1 MALAFGA
8 IAVRLTYIQ
17 AVSGGRYAAMGR
29 SQRIRSVTLNGERGT
44 IFDRNGQPLA
54 LSVDQTSFWANPHLV
69 SDPRVEAEAL
79 APMLGL
85 TAADLQ
91 GKLSSDASFVYLAR
105 KVDDDTAA
113 RVKALHLDGVF
124 DIQEPKRF
132 DPSGDLAAPLLGLV
146 GTDNTGLSGLEQK
159 YDTTLSGHPGK
170 MIAESDPRGSPIP
183 GGLRQYSPPTRGQD
197 LVLTIDESLQY
208 QTEQAL
214 ASEIV
219 AARARAGM
227 ALMMDSRS
235 GELLAVA
242 NLVTPPPP
250 ASTDP
255 SAPPAPW
262 PQPVPAP
269 SATTFTNVYEP
280 GSVNKLIT
288 VSAALQEGTVRPAE
302 RFSIANTI
310 QVGDTTFHEAE
321 DHPVENWSVTD
332 IVANSSNVGAITIGE
347 KLGKDRLDHYLRA
360 FGFGQHTDLRFPGES
375 PGLVLDP
382 AHWYSTSIGTVPIGQ
397 GISVTA
403 IQMLAAYNTI
413 ANGGVYVGPKLVKAT
428 LDAKGRSHGTPPS
441 VRRRVVSAPVA
452 ADMTTMLDEV
462 VRVGTGTAAQ
472 IDGYTVAGK
481 TGTARKVAPGGRG
494 YLSGAYMSS
503 FAGFVPAEKPALTGI
518 VILDEPTPIFG
529 GLVAAPVFASAA
541 RYGLREFRILPEL
554 AVPPPPGVP
563 LATPMT
569 AKAAGEA
576 AAPPG
581 LAPPVVAPSQPAT
594 TTLPG
599 TTNPG
604 TAPATAPPAAPVPA
618 GQPPS
623 PSSSTVSTTTSSTTT
638 PRQSGPAP
646 TTTAPA
652 NRPRTP

>member
-29 SQRIRSVTLNGERGT
+29 SQRIRSVTLTGERGT

-79 APMLGL
+79 APVLGL

-91 GKLSSDASFVYLAR
+91 SKLSSDASFVYLAR

-113 RVKALHLDGVF
+113 KVKALHLDGVF

-183 GGLRQYSPPTRGQD
+183 GGLQQYSPPTRGQD

-219 AARARAGM
+219 AARAKGGM
-227 ALMMDSRS
+227 ALMMDSRT
-235 GELLAVA
+235 GELLAAA
-242 NLVTPPPP
+242 NLVTPPPS
-250 ASTDP
+250 ASADP
-255 SAPPAPW
+255 STPPPPW

-302 RFSIANTI
+302 RFSIPNSI

-360 FGFGQHTDLRFPGES
+360 FGFGQPTDLRFPGES

-403 IQMLAAYNTI
+403 VQMLAAYNTI

-428 LDAKGRSHGTPPS
+428 LDGKGRSHATPPS

-503 FAGFVPAEKPALTGI
+503 FAGFVPAERPALTGI

-581 LAPPVVAPSQPAT
+581 LTPPVVTPSQPAT
-594 TTLPG
+594 TTVPG

-604 TAPATAPPAAPVPA
+604 TTPAKPAAPAPA

-623 PSSSTVSTTTSSTTT
+623 PSASSTSTTSTT
-638 PRQSGPAP
+638 RQSGSAPP
-646 TTTAPA
+646 TTAAA

>member
-1 MALAFGA
+1 MLALMALAFGA
-8 IAVRLTYIQ
+8 IAVRLAYIQ
-17 AVSGGRYAAMGR
+17 GVSAGRYAAMGR
-29 SQRIRSVTLNGERGT
+29 LQRIRSVTLNGERGT

-54 LSVDQTSFWANPHLV
+54 LSTGQTTFWANPHLV
-69 SDPRVEAEAL
+69 SDPRMEAQAL
-79 APMLGL
+79 APVLGL
-85 TAADLQ
+85 TPADLQ
-91 GKLSSDASFVYLAR
+91 ERLSSDAGFVYLAR
-105 KVDDDTAA
+105 KVDDPTAA
-113 RVKALHLDGVF
+113 KVKALHLDGVF

-159 YDTTLSGHPGK
+159 YDTMLSGHPGK
-170 MIAESDPRGSPIP
+170 LIAESDPRGSPIP
-183 GGLRQYSPPTRGQD
+183 GGLQQYSPASRGQD
-197 LVLTIDESLQY
+197 LVLTLDESLQY

-214 ASEIV
+214 AGEIV
-219 AARARAGM
+219 AARAKGGM
-227 ALMMDSRS
+227 ALVMDSRS
-235 GELLAVA
+235 GELLAAA
-242 NLVTPPPP
+242 NLVTPP
-250 ASTDP
+250 AADP
-255 SAPPAPW
+255 GAPW
-262 PQPVPAP
+262 PEPVPAP

-288 VSAALQEGTVRPAE
+288 VSAALQEGVVRPGD
-302 RFSIANTI
+302 RFSIPNTI

-360 FGFGQHTDLRFPGES
+360 FGFGRQTDLRFPGES

-382 AHWYSTSIGTVPIGQ
+382 SHWYSTSIGTVPIGQ

-403 IQMLAAYNTI
+403 VQMLAAYNTI
-413 ANGGVYVGPKLVKAT
+413 ANGGVYVSPKLVKAT
-428 LDAKGRSHGTPPS
+428 IDGKGRSHPTPAS
-441 VRRRVVSAPVA
+441 ARRRVVSPAVA

-472 IDGYTVAGK
+472 IDGYAVAGK

-494 YLSGAYMSS
+494 YLLGAYMSS

-529 GLVAAPVFASAA
+529 GLVAAPVFASVA
-541 RYGLREFRILPEL
+541 RYGLREFRIPPQ
-554 AVPPPPGVP
+554 APVPPPFGVP
-563 LATPMT
+563 LATPLT

-581 LAPPVVAPSQPAT
+581 LPPTAPLTALPTAPPAT
-594 TTLPG
+594 TPPTSVPG
-599 TTNPG
+599 STPTTA
-604 TAPATAPPAAPVPA
+604 TAATKPTPTAAPASTTTSTTVHQSGAVPPATAPAPGP
-618 GQPPS
+618 G
-623 PSSSTVSTTTSSTTT
+623 T
-638 PRQSGPAP
+638 P
-646 TTTAPA
+646 
-652 NRPRTP
+652 

>member
-29 SQRIRSVTLNGERGT
+29 SQRIRSVTLTGERGT

-79 APMLGL
+79 APVLGL

-91 GKLSSDASFVYLAR
+91 SKLSSDASFVYLAR

-113 RVKALHLDGVF
+113 KVKALHLDGVF
-124 DIQEPKRF
+124 DVQEPKRF

-183 GGLRQYSPPTRGQD
+183 GGLQQYSPPTRGQD

-219 AARARAGM
+219 AARAKGGM
-227 ALMMDSRS
+227 ALMMDSRT
-235 GELLAVA
+235 GELLAAA
-242 NLVTPPPP
+242 NLVTPPPS
-250 ASTDP
+250 ASADP
-255 SAPPAPW
+255 STPPPPW

-302 RFSIANTI
+302 RFSIPNSI

-360 FGFGQHTDLRFPGES
+360 FGFGQPTDLRFPGES

-403 IQMLAAYNTI
+403 VQMLAAYNTI

-428 LDAKGRSHGTPPS
+428 LDGKGRSHATPPS

-503 FAGFVPAEKPALTGI
+503 FAGFVPAERPALTGI

-581 LAPPVVAPSQPAT
+581 LTPPVVTPSQPAT
-594 TTLPG
+594 TTVPG

-604 TAPATAPPAAPVPA
+604 TTPAKPAAPAPA

-623 PSSSTVSTTTSSTTT
+623 PSASSTSTTSTT
-638 PRQSGPAP
+638 RQSGSAPP
-646 TTTAPA
+646 TTAAA

>member
-1 MALAFGA
+1 MLAVMALAFA
-8 IAVRLTYIQ
+8 AVAVRLAYIQ
-17 AVSGGRYAAMGR
+17 GVSAGRYAAMGR
-29 SQRIRSVTLNGERGT
+29 LQRIRSVTLNGERGT

-54 LSVDQTSFWANPHLV
+54 LSTDQTTLWANPHLV
-69 SDPRVEAEAL
+69 SDPRMEAQAL
-79 APMLGL
+79 APVLGL
-85 TAADLQ
+85 APADLQ
-91 GKLSSDASFVYLAR
+91 NRLSSDASFVYLAR
-105 KVDDDTAA
+105 KVDDPTAA
-113 RVKALHLDGVF
+113 KVKALHLDGVF

-159 YDTTLSGHPGK
+159 YDGMLSGHAGK
-170 MIAESDPRGSPIP
+170 LIAESDPRGSPIP
-183 GGLRQYSPPTRGQD
+183 GGLQQYSPPSRGQD
-197 LVLTIDESLQY
+197 LVLTVDESLQY

-214 ASEIV
+214 AGEIV
-219 AARARAGM
+219 AARAKGGM
-227 ALMMDSRS
+227 ALVMDSRS

-242 NLVTPPPP
+242 NLVTPAP
-250 ASTDP
+250 TDP
-255 SAPPAPW
+255 NGAW
-262 PQPVPAP
+262 PQPIPAP

-288 VSAALQEGTVRPAE
+288 VSAALQQGVVRPGD
-302 RFSIANTI
+302 RFSIPNTI
-310 QVGDTTFHEAE
+310 RVGDTTFHEAE

-360 FGFGQHTDLRFPGES
+360 FGFGRQTDLRFPGES

-382 AHWYSTSIGTVPIGQ
+382 ANWYSTSIGTVPIGQ

-403 IQMLAAYNTI
+403 VQMLAAYNTI
-413 ANGGVYVGPKLVKAT
+413 ANGGVYVSPKLVKAT
-428 LDAKGRSHGTPPS
+428 IDGKGRAHPTPAS
-441 VRRRVVSAPVA
+441 ARRRVVSPAVA
-452 ADMTTMLDEV
+452 ADMTTMLNEV

-494 YLSGAYMSS
+494 YLPGAYMSS

-529 GLVAAPVFASAA
+529 GLVAAPVFASVA
-541 RYGLREFRILPEL
+541 RYGLREFRIPPQ
-554 AVPPPPGVP
+554 APVPPPFGVP
-563 LATPMT
+563 LATPVS

-581 LAPPVVAPSQPAT
+581 LAPTTPQTAPAVATPPSTVPPTTVPGATPTTATAATKPTAT
-594 TTLPG
+594 TAPAS
-599 TTNPG
+599 TT
-604 TAPATAPPAAPVPA
+604 TSTTVHQSATAPPSTASA
-618 GQPPS
+618 PPS
-623 PSSSTVSTTTSSTTT
+623 
-638 PRQSGPAP
+638 G
-646 TTTAPA
+646 TAQLSKP
-652 NRPRTP
+652 